1 MTKPRRVALLVADI
15 LMFLGGIGAVLI
27 FVAITIVL
35 HQAPGWPHIPS
46 GDQIMAT
53 AQTSQLRVMA
63 GDAYDKL
70 KIFTDI
76 VDGYRWDFL
85 VFGGL
90 LFLGSIFHL
99 ILTPWKLREKKQ

>member
-35 HQAPGWPHIPS
+35 HQAPGWPQIPS

-53 AQTSQLRVMA
+53 AQTSQLRAMA
-63 GDAYDKL
+63 SDAYDKL

-76 VDGYRWDFL
+76 VDDYRWYFL

-90 LFLGSIFHL
+90 LFLGSIFHF
-99 ILTPWKLREKKQ
+99 ILTPWKLREKMQ